1 MLDGLDDLV
10 GHGTAPVN
18 QHEEAVILAF
28 GHHFDLTEDIFAPL
42 VVGHL
47 HGVENTSL
55 CTTGTLVSGSGS
67 LLVEQVD
74 HVVHHGFL
82 FCLQVGVVAS
92 SDVARRDSDTDVG
105 IDDLISGDEEV
116 IHSLTN
122 DGQVTHFVIAC
133 VLVDETLHR
142 SVHFLC
148 CFGSLIVGV
157 SVGSVILSVSS
168 RLHRTITFGF
178 AVCLSVLALVLT
190 FAVCV
195 SVVITLSIAFGLL
208 VTGSAFTTFLAFALC
223 FTIGSIATVFFL
235 LRQFS
240 DKFFCK
246 GNDLVESLAS
256 IATIIHRH
264 LISGQVGSVEHTLSE
279 QVNVVDGVCF
289 AVGNVSKHVT
299 HDVVFHPLT
308 TGFVVRTQAGELR
321 LNHSLDANV
330 LDDVDVVL
338 NEASVSASGVQ
349 FFLPA
354 FKRSVEGMRNF
365 VGHEHVI
372 DMAGHGIPNGQ
383 SQHTGIEVERCGFG
397 RCIVNDNEIF
407 SGEKASKN
415 VGRMSGH
422 VLSIPKTRGYNQG

>member
-18 QHEEAVILAF
+18 QHKEAVILAF
-28 GHHFDLTEDIFAPL
+28 RHDFDLTEDVLAPL

-67 LLVEQVD
+67 LLVEQVN
-74 HVVHHGFL
+74 HVIHHGFL
-82 FCLQVGVVAS
+82 LCLQVGVVAS

-105 IDDLISGDEEV
+105 IDDFISGDEEV
-116 IHSLTN
+116 AHSI
-122 DGQVTHFVIAC
+122 THSRQGFHLVFAC
-133 VLVDETLHR
+133 LAVDKSLHR

-157 SVGSVILSVSS
+157 SIGSVILSIVS
-168 RLHRTITFGF
+168 RLHRTVTFGF
-178 AVCLSVLALVLT
+178 AVCLSVLAVVLT

-208 VTGSAFTTFLAFALC
+208 VTGSTFTTFLTFALC
-223 FTIGSIATVFFL
+223 VTIGSIATVFFL

-240 DKFFCK
+240 KEFFCK

-321 LNHSLDANV
+321 LNHSLDANI

>member
-28 GHHFDLTEDIFAPL
+28 RHNFDLTEDVFAPL

-82 FCLQVGVVAS
+82 FLLQGGVVAS
-92 SDVARRDSDTDVG
+92 SDVARHDSGTDVR
-105 IDDLISGDEEV
+105 IDDFISGDEEV
-116 IHSLTN
+116 AHSLTH
-122 DGQVTHFVIAC
+122 DRQGFHFVFAC
-133 VLVDETLHR
+133 LAVDESFHR

-148 CFGSLIVGV
+148 CFGSLVVGV
-157 SVGSVILSVSS
+157 SIGSVILSIAS

-208 VTGSAFTTFLAFALC
+208 VTMSAFATLLTFALC
-223 FTIGSIATVFFL
+223 VTIGSIATVHFL

-240 DKFFCK
+240 KKFFCK
-246 GNDLVESLAS
+246 VNNLSKSFAS

-289 AVGNVSKHVT
+289 TISNILENVS
-299 HDVVFHPLT
+299 HDVRLHPLT
-308 TGFVVRTQAGELR
+308 TGFVVGTQAGELR
-321 LNHSLDANV
+321 LNQSLDANV
-330 LDDVDVVL
+330 FDDVDVVL
-338 NEASVSASGVQ
+338 NEASVGSCGFQ

-365 VGHEHVI
+365 VGHQHVVNV
-372 DMAGHGIPNGQ
+372 AGHGIPNGQ
-383 SQHTGIEVERCGFG
+383 SQNTGVEVERCGFG
-397 RCIVNDNEIF
+397 RCVVNHDEIF

-422 VLSIPKTRGYNQG
+422 TLSIPKSRG